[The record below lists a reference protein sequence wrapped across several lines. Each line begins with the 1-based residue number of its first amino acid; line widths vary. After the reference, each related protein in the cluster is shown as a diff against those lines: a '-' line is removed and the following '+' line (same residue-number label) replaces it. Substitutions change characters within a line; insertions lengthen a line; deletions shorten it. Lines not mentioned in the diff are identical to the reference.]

1 MKIPALLVCAALA
14 VPFAAVAQSN
24 MPPSKSPQISVQAQ
38 HFLTV
43 LASED
48 QSEIDLAHLA
58 LKKSN
63 NPQVQQYAK
72 SKILA
77 ADPSMKQ
84 GAQQLGQKEDAP
96 VAGFPPSSG
105 KAEYYY
111 LSKLSGKAFDKAY
124 MNYEDAKQNFDL
136 IVVAA
141 EAKEAKNP
149 QVKAFAQKEETP
161 VRQAAQSAKQIAQSM
176 GA

>member
-24 MPPSKSPQISVQAQ
+24 MPPSKSPQISIQAQ

-72 SKILA
+72 S
-77 ADPSMKQ
+77 
-84 GAQQLGQKEDAP
+84 
-96 VAGFPPSSG
+96 
-105 KAEYYY
+105 
-111 LSKLSGKAFDKAY
+111 
-124 MNYEDAKQNFDL
+124 NFDL